1 MIRGGVIIGRL
12 MLPTRP
18 ATRTTC
24 HPSLL
29 LRRRKIAV
37 RGQHGVPHAHAAS
50 RIAMAD
56 TFMLM
61 HHSTERAARVW
72 EPLVGHRRPSWWLW
86 AVIP

>member
-12 MLPTRP
+12 MLPTCP
-18 ATRTTC
+18 ATTTTC

-29 LRRRKIAV
+29 LRRRKTAV
-37 RGQHGVPHAHAAS
+37 RGQHGGPHAHAAS

-61 HHSTERAARVW
+61 HHSSRSCIGEGW
-72 EPLVGHRRPSWWLW
+72 EGLSGDFAIGKVHEEG
-86 AVIP
+86 A